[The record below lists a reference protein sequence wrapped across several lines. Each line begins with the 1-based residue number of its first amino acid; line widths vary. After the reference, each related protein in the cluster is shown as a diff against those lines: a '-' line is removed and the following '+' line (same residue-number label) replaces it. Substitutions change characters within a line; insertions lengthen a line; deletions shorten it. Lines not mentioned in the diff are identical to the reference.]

1 MIEINLLPGGAQ
13 KRPAAARRPGAGV
26 SLPRLGGDPRI
37 AALGGAAVLLLAFSA
52 FWFWSSGQK
61 LASLESRI
69 DREVQDSVRL
79 ERSIALMKTLDTRKD
94 TIDQKIDV
102 IRNVDVRRYTWPHLM
117 DEVSRATPPFMW
129 LTRMAVLEDEGADAP
144 PAAAAEKAGKDTAS
158 AKAKRKGGRG
168 KADTAKVEAPPPA
181 PVVPSGPSFNIEGN
195 AGSTQALTRF
205 MRNLEAS
212 PLIRDVSLVTSE
224 QTDFQGRSVLKFSL
238 EARWE
243 QPDPSLIET
252 VPLLNA
258 R

>member
-1 MIEINLLPGGAQ
+1 VIEINLLPGGAQ

-26 SLPRLGGDPRI
+26 ALPRLGGDPRI
-37 AALGGAAVLLLAFSA
+37 AGLGGAAVLLLALST
-52 FWFWSSGQK
+52 FWFWTSGQK
-61 LASLESRI
+61 IASLEAQVN
-69 DREVQDSVRL
+69 REVQDSVRL

-94 TIDQKIDV
+94 TIDQKIEV
-102 IRNVDVRRYTWPHLM
+102 IREVDVRRYVWPHLM

-129 LTRMAVLEDEGADAP
+129 LTKMAVLEDEGADAAP
-144 PAAAAEKAGKDTAS
+144 APAPAAGAAAAP
-158 AKAKRKGGRG
+158 
-168 KADTAKVEAPPPA
+168 ADTAKARADSLAREAA
-181 PVVPSGPSFNIEGN
+181 QAAVAAGPSFNVEGN

-212 PLIRDVSLVTSE
+212 PMIRDVALITSE
-224 QTDFQGRSVLKFSL
+224 QIDFQGRSVLKFSL

>member
-1 MIEINLLPGGAQ
+1 VIEINLLPGGAQ

-26 SLPRLGGDPRI
+26 ALPRLGGDPRI
-37 AALGGAAVLLLAFSA
+37 AGLGGAAVLLLALCT
-52 FWFWSSGQK
+52 FWFWTSGQK
-61 LASLESRI
+61 IASLEAQVN
-69 DREVQDSVRL
+69 REVQDSVRL

-94 TIDQKIDV
+94 TIDQKIEV
-102 IRNVDVRRYTWPHLM
+102 IREVDVRRYVWPHLM

-129 LTRMAVLEDEGADAP
+129 LTKMAVLEDEGAAAP
-144 PAAAAEKAGKDTAS
+144 PAPAAGAAPAP
-158 AKAKRKGGRG
+158 
-168 KADTAKVEAPPPA
+168 ADTAKARADSVARAAAQAAEAG
-181 PVVPSGPSFNIEGN
+181 GPSFNVEGN

-212 PLIRDVSLVTSE
+212 PMIRDVALITSE
-224 QTDFQGRSVLKFSL
+224 QIDFQGRSVLKFSL

>member
-1 MIEINLLPGGAQ
+1 VIEINLLPGGAQ

-26 SLPRLGGDPRI
+26 ALPRLGGDPRI
-37 AALGGAAVLLLAFSA
+37 AGVGGAAVLLLAFST
-52 FWFWSSGQK
+52 FWFWTSGQK
-61 LASLESRI
+61 IASLEAQVN
-69 DREVQDSVRL
+69 REVQDSVRL

-94 TIDQKIDV
+94 TIDQKIEV
-102 IRNVDVRRYTWPHLM
+102 IREVDVRRYVWPHLM

-129 LTRMAVLEDEGADAP
+129 LTKMAVLEDEGAGAAP
-144 PAAAAEKAGKDTAS
+144 APAAAP
-158 AKAKRKGGRG
+158 
-168 KADTAKVEAPPPA
+168 ADTAKARADSVARA
-181 PVVPSGPSFNIEGN
+181 AARAAVAAGPSFNVEGN

-212 PLIRDVSLVTSE
+212 PMIRDVALITSE
-224 QTDFQGRSVLKFSL
+224 QIDFQGRSVLKFSL

-252 VPLLNA
+252 VPLLNT

>member
-26 SLPRLGGDPRI
+26 ALPRLGGDPRI
-37 AALGGAAVLLLAFSA
+37 AGVGGAAVLLLAFST
-52 FWFWSSGQK
+52 FWFWTSGQK
-61 LASLESRI
+61 IASLEAQVN
-69 DREVQDSVRL
+69 REVQDSVRL

-94 TIDQKIDV
+94 TIDQKIEV
-102 IRNVDVRRYTWPHLM
+102 IREVDVRRYVWPHLM

-129 LTRMAVLEDEGADAP
+129 LTKMAVLEDEGAGAAP
-144 PAAAAEKAGKDTAS
+144 APAAAP
-158 AKAKRKGGRG
+158 
-168 KADTAKVEAPPPA
+168 ADTAKARADSVARA
-181 PVVPSGPSFNIEGN
+181 AARAAVAAGPSFNVEGN

-212 PLIRDVSLVTSE
+212 PMIRDVALITSE
-224 QTDFQGRSVLKFSL
+224 QIDFQGRSVLKFSL

-252 VPLLNA
+252 VPLLNT

>member
-1 MIEINLLPGGAQ
+1 MPGLA
-13 KRPAAARRPGAGV
+13 
-26 SLPRLGGDPRI
+26 GDPRI
-37 AALGGAAVLLLAFSA
+37 AGLGGAAVLLLALCT

-61 LASLESRI
+61 LGTLEAQVN
-69 DREVQDSVRL
+69 REVQDSVRL

-102 IRNVDVRRYTWPHLM
+102 IRAVDVRRYVWPHLM

-129 LTRMAVLEDEGADAP
+129 LTKMAVLEDDAP
-144 PAAAAEKAGKDTAS
+144 AAAPAPAAAA
-158 AKAKRKGGRG
+158 
-168 KADTAKVEAPPPA
+168 ADTAKARADSVAAAAATAAEAA
-181 PVVPSGPSFNIEGN
+181 GPSFNVEGN

-212 PLIRDVSLVTSE
+212 PMIRDVALITSE

-243 QPDPSLIET
+243 QPDPSLIES

>member
-1 MIEINLLPGGAQ
+1 VN
-13 KRPAAARRPGAGV
+13 
-26 SLPRLGGDPRI
+26 
-37 AALGGAAVLLLAFSA
+37 
-52 FWFWSSGQK
+52 
-61 LASLESRI
+61 
-69 DREVQDSVRL
+69 REVQDSVRL

-94 TIDQKIDV
+94 TIDQKIEV
-102 IRNVDVRRYTWPHLM
+102 IREVDVRRYVWPHLM

-129 LTRMAVLEDEGADAP
+129 LTKMAVLEDEGADAP
-144 PAAAAEKAGKDTAS
+144 AAPSRGMAPAAAPAP
-158 AKAKRKGGRG
+158 
-168 KADTAKVEAPPPA
+168 ADTAKARADSLAAAAA
-181 PVVPSGPSFNIEGN
+181 PVSEAAGPSFNVEGN

-212 PLIRDVSLVTSE
+212 PMIRDVALITSE
-224 QTDFQGRSVLKFSL
+224 QIDFQGRSVLKFSL

>member
-1 MIEINLLPGGAQ
+1 VIEINLLPGGAQ
-13 KRPAAARRPGAGV
+13 KRPTAARRPGAGV
-26 SLPRLGGDPRI
+26 ALPRLGGDPRI
-37 AALGGAAVLLLAFSA
+37 AGVGGAAVLLLAFST
-52 FWFWSSGQK
+52 FWFWTSGQK
-61 LASLESRI
+61 IASLEAQVT
-69 DREVQDSVRL
+69 REVQDSVRL

-94 TIDQKIDV
+94 TIDQKIEV
-102 IRNVDVRRYTWPHLM
+102 IREVDVRRYVWPHLM

-129 LTRMAVLEDEGADAP
+129 LTKMAVLEDEGADAP
-144 PAAAAEKAGKDTAS
+144 PAPAPGAAAP
-158 AKAKRKGGRG
+158 
-168 KADTAKVEAPPPA
+168 ADTAKARADSVARVAAQSAEAA
-181 PVVPSGPSFNIEGN
+181 GPSFNVEGN

-212 PLIRDVSLVTSE
+212 PMIRDVALITSE
-224 QTDFQGRSVLKFSL
+224 QVDFQGRSVLKFSL

>member
-1 MIEINLLPGGAQ
+1 MIEINLLPGGTQ
-13 KRPAAARRPGAGV
+13 KRPTASRRPGAGV
-26 SLPRLGGDPRI
+26 ALPQLGGDPRM
-37 AALGGAAVLLLAFSA
+37 AGLGGAAVLLLALST
-52 FWFWSSGQK
+52 FWFWTSGQK
-61 LASLESRI
+61 IASLEAQVN
-69 DREVQDSVRL
+69 REAQDSVRL

-94 TIDQKIDV
+94 TIDQKIEV
-102 IRNVDVRRYTWPHLM
+102 IREVDVRRFVWPHLM

-129 LTRMAVLEDEGADAP
+129 LTKMAVLEDEGAAAP
-144 PAAAAEKAGKDTAS
+144 PAPTGAAA
-158 AKAKRKGGRG
+158 KRAR
-168 KADTAKVEAPPPA
+168 ADTAQARADSVAAASAAAAAKVA
-181 PVVPSGPSFNIEGN
+181 GPSFNVEGN

-212 PLIRDVSLVTSE
+212 PMIRDVALITSE
-224 QTDFQGRSVLKFSL
+224 QIDFQGRSVLKFSL

>member
-26 SLPRLGGDPRI
+26 ALPRLGGDPRI
-37 AALGGAAVLLLAFSA
+37 AGLGGAAVLLLALST
-52 FWFWSSGQK
+52 FWFWTSGQK
-61 LASLESRI
+61 IASLEAQVT
-69 DREVQDSVRL
+69 REVQDSVRL

-94 TIDQKIDV
+94 TIDQKIEV
-102 IRNVDVRRYTWPHLM
+102 IREVDVRRYVWPHLM

-129 LTRMAVLEDEGADAP
+129 LTKMAVLEDEGADAAP
-144 PAAAAEKAGKDTAS
+144 AATPAAAP
-158 AKAKRKGGRG
+158 
-168 KADTAKVEAPPPA
+168 ADTAKARADSVARASAQAEVAA
-181 PVVPSGPSFNIEGN
+181 GPSFNVEGN

-212 PLIRDVSLVTSE
+212 PMIRDVALITSE
-224 QTDFQGRSVLKFSL
+224 QIDFQGRSVLKFSL